1 MDTQSLNYHVAV
13 SVFAFTLLV
22 ILFYILKKRNFL
34 QETDTS
40 LFVKLLTQVIL
51 PITIFGQL
59 IDNHITAKHFEL
71 ALVMFGSGIAS
82 LLLAYAIGKIIK
94 LPNPTIGALMISS
107 AFGSSTLFGYPLIK
121 MAFPNDPSA
130 FTDAVIISE
139 LGVGLPIFIIAPFIA
154 MYFGNKS
161 GKYSSLKS
169 ISIDYFKS
177 PIFIAVAAGLGLS
190 FLHLPLDSPFLS
202 PVFSAFETVNMGLA
216 IFACII
222 LSLQLKPVSVR
233 TIIPLLIISACI
245 QLVAEPFFCRMQ
257 SNIFVF
263 QPEALN
269 VLIIL
274 SAMPSA
280 VIGVVFTSKY
290 DCDSKTASALTMSNI
305 ILSAAVVPLIFMLFR
320 G

>member
-1 MDTQSLNYHVAV
+1 MDTQSLNYHVTV
-13 SVFAFTLLV
+13 SVAAFTLLV
-22 ILFYILKKRNFL
+22 ILFFILKRRNFL
-34 QETDTS
+34 KETDTD
-40 LFVKLLTQVIL
+40 LFVKLLIQVIL

-59 IDNHITAKHFEL
+59 IDNHITIKHFEL
-71 ALVMFGSGIAS
+71 ALAMLGSGVAS
-82 LLLAYAIGKIIK
+82 LILAYAIGKLMK
-94 LPNPTIGALMISS
+94 LEKPTIGALMISS
-107 AFGSSTLFGYPLIK
+107 AFGSSALFGYPLIK
-121 MAFPNDPSA
+121 MAFPDNSAA

-154 MYFGNKS
+154 MYFGNRS
-161 GKYSSLKS
+161 VEYSSLKS
-169 ISIDYFKS
+169 LSIAYFKS
-177 PIFIAVAAGLGLS
+177 PIFIAVVSGLGIS

-222 LSLQLKPVSVR
+222 LSLQLKPVSIKSIV
-233 TIIPLLIISACI
+233 PLLIVSACI
-245 QLVAEPFFCRMQ
+245 QLVAEPLFCRLE
-257 SNIFVF
+257 SNLYGF

-274 SAMPSA
+274 SSMPSA

-305 ILSAAVVPLIFMLFR
+305 ILSAALVPLIFMLFR
-320 G
+320 S